1 MTQIEEK
8 FSLFNELD
16 NIMEYQQ
23 HGGKSCYS
31 FSDVGTIILN
41 GIYIS
46 VPARTLLK
54 INLKDFCMSI
64 DVTTCTFEV
73 DYDKIDD
80 FHILL
85 K

>member
-23 HGGKSCYS
+23 HSGKGCYS
-31 FSDVGTIILN
+31 FSDVGTLVLN
-41 GIYIS
+41 DIYIS
-46 VPARTLLK
+46 IPARTLLH
-54 INLKDFCMSI
+54 INLKDYCMSI
-64 DVTTCTFEV
+64 STDTYTFEV
-73 DYDKIDD
+73 DYDKIND